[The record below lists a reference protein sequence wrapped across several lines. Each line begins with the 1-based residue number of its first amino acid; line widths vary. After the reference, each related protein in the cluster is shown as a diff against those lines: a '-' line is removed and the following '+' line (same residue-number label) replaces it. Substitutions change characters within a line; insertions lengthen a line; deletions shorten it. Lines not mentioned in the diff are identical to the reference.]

1 MPRQLQ
7 TDGATFEVREDA
19 LDDLQH
25 ADPDVVYI
33 CRELTTTKWREL
45 QRQHTRKVLNKA
57 SKQMENVTDNEAFS
71 DAIVDYVLMDWR
83 GIVERGGAPAP
94 CTTENKLRLDG
105 VVKAALVG
113 KAGLSQIVEGAAIK
127 ETSFRPTPDVG

>member
-57 SKQMENVTDNEAFS
+57 TKQMENVTDNEAFS

-83 GIVERGGAPAP
+83 GIVERGGAAAP

-105 VVKAALVG
+105 VVKAALVS

-127 ETSFRPTPDVG
+127 EASFRATPDVG

>member
-57 SKQMENVTDNEAFS
+57 TKQMENVTDNEAFS

-83 GIVERGGAPAP
+83 GIVERGGAAAP
-94 CTTENKLRLDG
+94 CTTGNKLRLDG